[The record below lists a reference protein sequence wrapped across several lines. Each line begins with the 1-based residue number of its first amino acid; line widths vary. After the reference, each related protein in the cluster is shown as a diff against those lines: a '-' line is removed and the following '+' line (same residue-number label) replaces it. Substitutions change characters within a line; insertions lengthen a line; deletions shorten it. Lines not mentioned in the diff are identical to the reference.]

1 MSNVDNEAIA
11 FTVFEPTTFV
21 DGQTYPLVL
30 HSHGYGGSRQATL
43 PANGLL
49 RDLLDNGFGIIS
61 IDERGHNDSGGTIRI
76 LDHDFEVQ
84 DLLQILDWA
93 ETNLQWLAYDA
104 SATPDTGFGKG
115 NPIIGAVGGSYG
127 GGYQHLIYALDPLHR
142 LDAIAPDI
150 TWHDLRFSLFSSDV
164 FKSFWATA
172 LSGVGNRLPNRQDQ
186 QVNQGLIEGLSM
198 NTLSQA
204 NQDLLYRNSLRSHCE
219 EMNDSTAPG
228 GLTPLHGPPTDAGVP
243 FPVNP

>member
-1 MSNVDNEAIA
+1 MLTAFRISLYTAIAVLTLCLAGCGSSGGGSTSITSTTPPGGSNNGGSGTPAPGAMPRQGTVQDQVLMSNVDNEAIA

-76 LDHDFEVQ
+76 LDPDFEGQ

-172 LSGVGNRLPNRQDQ
+172 LSGV
-186 QVNQGLIEGLSM
+186 
-198 NTLSQA
+198 A
-204 NQDLLYRNSLRSHCE
+204 
-219 EMNDSTAPG
+219 
-228 GLTPLHGPPTDAGVP
+228 
-243 FPVNP
+243 